1 MHLPVALRWT
11 ALDPAT
17 RREADALIR
26 AALRE
31 DLGAGDLTS
40 RALVPA
46 DAIAQAVIA
55 ARRPCVLAGLP
66 VAVEVFRRL
75 DPRLRCESG
84 RRDGDELNAGDIAL
98 RLSGLA
104 RALLAGERTALNFL
118 QRLSGVA
125 TLTRQ
130 FVRRVEGT
138 GVAILDTRK
147 TTPGW
152 RRLEKYAVRCG
163 GGRNH
168 RMGLHDMVLIKDNHR
183 RLWTGGGAAR
193 SLADAVREAR
203 RRWAGRVIE
212 IEVDNERELLD
223 AIEGEPDWILLDN
236 MSARR
241 LRRCVRL
248 ARGRARLEAS
258 GRVRLSNVRAVA
270 ATGVDAISIGALT
283 HSAPAADLGMD
294 FL

>member
-223 AIEGEPDWILLDN
+223 AIEGVPDWILLDN

>member
-40 RALVPA
+40 CALVPA
-46 DAIAQAVIA
+46 DAVAQAVIA

-84 RRDGDELNAGDIAL
+84 RRDGDELDAGDIAL

-130 FVRRVEGT
+130 FVRRVEGS

-183 RLWTGGGAAR
+183 RLWTGGAAAR

>member
-1 MHLPVALRWT
+1 MPTVPCWT
-11 ALDPAT
+11 ELDPPT
-17 RREADALIR
+17 RREAEALIR
-26 AALRE
+26 AAIRE
-31 DLGAGDLTS
+31 DVGAGDLTS
-40 RALVPA
+40 RVLVPA
-46 DAIAQAVIA
+46 DAIARAVIA
-55 ARRPCVLAGLP
+55 ARRPCVLAGLA
-66 VAVEVFRRL
+66 VAAEVFRRM
-75 DPRLRCESG
+75 DRRVRCEYA
-84 RRDGDELNAGDIAL
+84 RRDGEEIGAGDIAMSL
-98 RLSGLA
+98 KGPA

-118 QRLSGVA
+118 QRLSGIA
-125 TLTRQ
+125 TFTRQ

-138 GVAILDTRK
+138 GVMILDTRK

-168 RMGLHDMVLIKDNHR
+168 RLGLYDQVLIKDNHR
-183 RLWTGGGAAR
+183 KLWGGRAARR

-203 RRWAGRVIE
+203 RRCPGRVIE

-223 AIEGEPDWILLDN
+223 AIEGQPDWILLDN
-236 MSARR
+236 MPPAR
-241 LRRCVRL
+241 LRRCVEL
-248 ARGRARLEAS
+248 VRGRARLEAS